1 MSSETK
7 LTQDEDGE
15 FADDTKYRGMIGSLL
30 YLTASQPDIMFSVCL
45 WYPKGKGVETI
56 LYVDSDHAGDDV
68 DLKSIS
74 GVCTF
79 MGCCLTSWF
88 TKKQTA
94 LAIST
99 TEAEYV
105 SAEKAC
111 QQALWMKQDLVDYDI
126 KLDDMPVLCDNK
138 GAIDLIGEWGLWHP
152 LGYLFWYHSKR
163 IPTETPVISHVAP
176 MVDTTIVAPPTGL
189 HTSPFICTDSLETSR
204 DPSDGPP
211 SQDPYEAILF
221 GRPYCTHPNGPRKV
235 MNARKR
241 VGPLL
246 ARRLAWR
253 RASPRSSDH
262 HSSPGSS
269 SDASLAHASGHPT
282 PDQSLSGYSS
292 PATTIDDSPT
302 PSRLFI
308 HLL

>member
-1 MSSETK
+1 MAAPIISISSDA
-7 LTQDEDGE
+7 LDGSV
-15 FADDTKYRGMIGSLL
+15 GSAPSRIIL
-30 YLTASQPDIMFSVCL
+30 F
-45 WYPKGKGVETI
+45 GTI
-56 LYVDSDHAGDDV
+56 L
-68 DLKSIS
+68 
-74 GVCTF
+74 
-79 MGCCLTSWF
+79 
-88 TKKQTA
+88 
-94 LAIST
+94 
-99 TEAEYV
+99 AE
-105 SAEKAC
+105 
-111 QQALWMKQDLVDYDI
+111 
-126 KLDDMPVLCDNK
+126 
-138 GAIDLIGEWGLWHP
+138 
-152 LGYLFWYHSKR
+152 
-163 IPTETPVISHVAP
+163 IPTETPVISPVAP
-176 MVDTTIVAPPTGL
+176 MVETTIVAPPTG
-189 HTSPFICTDSLETSR
+189 DSF
-204 DPSDGPP
+204 DGPP
-211 SQDPYEAILF
+211 SQDPYEVVVARWRSKAILF
-221 GRPYCTHPNGPRKV
+221 GRPYRTHPNGPRKV